1 MKWISP
7 GLVAGNRLATFRL
20 WGDAMRYVI
29 IFLIVALFCH
39 VIIHWPI
46 RQEQRGAV
54 IWRSAQEKRD
64 FYRLLRKHGQ
74 HNQMSA
80 IFYDGSKAY
89 FISENGQK
97 SLFKWKGTG

>member
-39 VIIHWPI
+39 VIIHWPPAGT
-46 RQEQRGAV
+46 EGRGHMA
-54 IWRSAQEKRD
+54 ISAGKEG
-64 FYRLLRKHGQ
+64 LL
-74 HNQMSA
+74 
-80 IFYDGSKAY
+80 
-89 FISENGQK
+89 
-97 SLFKWKGTG
+97 